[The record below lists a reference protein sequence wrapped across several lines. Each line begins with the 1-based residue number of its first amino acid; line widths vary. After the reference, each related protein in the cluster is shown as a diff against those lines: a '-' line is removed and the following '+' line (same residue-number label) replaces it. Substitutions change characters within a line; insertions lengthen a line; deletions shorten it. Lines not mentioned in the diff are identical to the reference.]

1 MSGRPPQRRV
11 RLVRDRDAT
20 PDDFLRRVEG
30 EGADWIAV
38 PDASRRHWQG
48 TAVPVIGAREYRT
61 LPSGL
66 IVPAQ
71 VAAGPQ
77 PIDLIQVFL
86 TAEEVF
92 GRRFGMP
99 FVEEELLH
107 VDRDRLLVRCARILG
122 AYEKMQADRR
132 QLDDGLVGN
141 WFTEPTAT
149 RVREALRGDRRLM
162 APQGL
167 LMLMRYALVVSPTE
181 PPDDRLG
188 RFPALLMAL
197 QDALGG
203 HRDLADRPDSPVVF
217 GGDTE
222 STLFREMVQNQAFYA
237 SVDTGTMLARHHLH
251 WNVLPERMHDD
262 PRQEDL
268 VRLFAEATG
277 VPFDDFVAVGLA
289 LWAIV
294 EMRDMYPVP
303 REVLGLKLP
312 QERLEAALNLLSRT
326 AEEMREEILR
336 RDAEFDAQWSFDTF
350 RLFPV
355 IRMDDGQLLVVSKDL
370 LLQRMFTWL
379 PIHDLRHGLEQQ
391 GPEGLRSG
399 VRAYQWFRAIAE
411 AEAMESLNNLMPSVG
426 GVRRFYGE
434 EQIQAAFGTQ
444 VKNADAV
451 LDYGDAWVVLE
462 VSTRHLTRES
472 VAGGSA
478 EALEKDLE
486 RGVVKKVGQI
496 DSTIGQLIRDET
508 LLTGHP
514 AMARRRYV
522 AVLVV
527 TEGFP
532 VNPMTMTAI
541 HGRLAE
547 RRLLMD
553 PRIGPLHILDQEDL
567 NIVEAVIE
575 SGGPSLLQLLEDH
588 ESGNLRN
595 MDFKSWL
602 IVERRL
608 EAGRPERIAGPY
620 ENAWRPVLAVAQEAM
635 VQPDE

>member
-1 MSGRPPQRRV
+1 MGRRQPQRRL
-11 RLVRDRDAT
+11 RLVQDRAAT

-38 PDASRRHWQG
+38 PDASRRYWQG
-48 TAVPVIGAREYRT
+48 TAVPVIGTRQYTT

-66 IVPAQ
+66 IVPVQ
-71 VAAGPQ
+71 VARGPQ

-86 TAEEVF
+86 TAEEIF

-107 VDRDRLLVRCARILG
+107 VDRDKLLVRCARILG

-188 RFPALLMAL
+188 RFPALLMAV

-203 HRDLADRPDSPVVF
+203 HRDLANRPDSPVVF

-222 STLFREMVQNQAFYA
+222 STLFREIVQNQAFYA

-251 WNVLPERMHDD
+251 WNVLPERMHGDL
-262 PRQEDL
+262 RLEDL
-268 VRLFAEATG
+268 VRLFAETTG

-294 EMRDMYPVP
+294 EMRDLYPVP
-303 REVLGLKLP
+303 RAALGLKLP
-312 QERLEAALNLLSRT
+312 PERLEAALGLLSRT

-355 IRMDDGQLLVVSKDL
+355 IRMTDGQLLVVSKDL
-370 LLQRMFTWL
+370 LLQRIFT
-379 PIHDLRHGLEQQ
+379 GC
-391 GPEGLRSG
+391 RS
-399 VRAYQWFRAIAE
+399 
-411 AEAMESLNNLMPSVG
+411 MT
-426 GVRRFYGE
+426 
-434 EQIQAAFGTQ
+434 FGTASNS
-444 VKNADAV
+444 KGPKAC
-451 LDYGDAWVVLE
+451 
-462 VSTRHLTRES
+462 
-472 VAGGSA
+472 
-478 EALEKDLE
+478 E
-486 RGVVKKVGQI
+486 RGRAPTNGSELSPK
-496 DSTIGQLIRDET
+496 
-508 LLTGHP
+508 
-514 AMARRRYV
+514 
-522 AVLVV
+522 
-527 TEGFP
+527 
-532 VNPMTMTAI
+532 
-541 HGRLAE
+541 
-547 RRLLMD
+547 
-553 PRIGPLHILDQEDL
+553 
-567 NIVEAVIE
+567 
-575 SGGPSLLQLLEDH
+575 
-588 ESGNLRN
+588 LRQW
-595 MDFKSWL
+595 S
-602 IVERRL
+602 R
-608 EAGRPERIAGPY
+608 
-620 ENAWRPVLAVAQEAM
+620 
-635 VQPDE
+635 